1 MKLNK
6 LLKKFAL
13 CVMVIMSFMSL
24 SFATGYIV
32 DPDPTV
38 SPIDDGFKNGTNAFI
53 GTLRWI
59 GYAIAIGM
67 VIYVGIRYVMAAADE
82 RASMKGVL
90 VKVVIGALILVFA
103 NTIVNMVIEIATK
116 NNT

>member
-6 LLKKFAL
+6 LLKKFAF
-13 CVMVIMSFMSL
+13 CVMVIMMCTTLTLATTYIPENTHPELPADSDSL
-24 SFATGYIV
+24 
-32 DPDPTV
+32 
-38 SPIDDGFKNGTNAFI
+38 KNGVNTFI

-103 NTIVNMVIEIATK
+103 NTIVNMVIEIAT
-116 NNT
+116 